1 MINLLVVRKMKCV
14 NYITI
19 PHKPVT
25 NEEIIALTLLAT
37 QYPLK
42 MNSITISPRK
52 KTTQSVWNDTSIPLV
67 SVLVHELRNPL
78 ANILLTVHLLESKIL
93 DDNDRMYM
101 EIIKRNSAK
110 INDLVNDLLKGQREE
125 KTPTEKH
132 SIHQLLDDVIE
143 AASDKIMIK
152 NIAVRKDYAPYDL
165 KIKMDKPKI
174 KIALTNIIINA
185 IDAMPSEKGELR
197 LGTKLIKGKCAV
209 SIQDNGTGISKENLP
224 LIFDPYFTN
233 KQNGVGVGLAATK
246 DILQSN
252 KVGVRVESLMGHG
265 TRFILLFEKNK
276 MVAERRNLKIHQHT
290 ITRNRMPALIACE
303 A

>member
-1 MINLLVVRKMKCV
+1 
-14 NYITI
+14 
-19 PHKPVT
+19 
-25 NEEIIALTLLAT
+25 
-37 QYPLK
+37 
-42 MNSITISPRK
+42 MNSLTISPRK
-52 KTTQSVWNDTSIPLV
+52 KTTQSVWNDPSIPLV
-67 SVLVHELRNPL
+67 SILVHELRNPL
-78 ANILLTVHLLESKIL
+78 TNIMLTIHLLESKIL
-93 DDNDRMYM
+93 DDSDRMYM
-101 EIIKRNSAK
+101 DIIKRSSAK
-110 INDLVNDLLKGQREE
+110 INDLVNDLLKGQQQQEARAE
-125 KTPTEKH
+125 KY
-132 SIHQLLDDVIE
+132 SIHQLLDEVIE
-143 AASDKIMIK
+143 EASDKIMIK

-165 KIKMDKPKI
+165 KMKMDKSKI

-209 SIQDNGTGISKENLP
+209 SIQDNGSGISKENLP

-252 KVGVRVESLMGHG
+252 KVGVRVESLIGHG

-276 MVAERRNLKIHQHT
+276 INTERRNLKDQHT
-290 ITRNRMPALIACE
+290 ICRNETLIPFACV